1 MATTILFVHKHSCF
15 DCVYLYHIIIMDR
28 LYLPTKYIGVSKALE
43 GQRKNK
49 NNFKECGLISENLIS
64 KIRSQN
70 TN

>member
-1 MATTILFVHKHSCF
+1 
-15 DCVYLYHIIIMDR
+15 MDR